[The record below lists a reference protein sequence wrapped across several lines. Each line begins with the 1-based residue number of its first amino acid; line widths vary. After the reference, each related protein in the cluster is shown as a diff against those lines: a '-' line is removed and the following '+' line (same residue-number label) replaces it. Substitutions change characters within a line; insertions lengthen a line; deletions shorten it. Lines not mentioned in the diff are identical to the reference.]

1 MTENVRTD
9 PHRLASAEV
18 VVGVDGTAASDL
30 AVRWAARTAAQRG
43 RTLLITHGM
52 NLHAAPADFDTST
65 LPVHM
70 LMDETRMLGADF
82 VAKAE
87 RIARAQA
94 PELDVS
100 TEVSEAHP
108 AELLIRH
115 SRTAHLVAVGT
126 TPGIGAAT
134 HLGSTLST
142 VVAHGHGSIVAVRTA
157 DPSGQ
162 PPADGP
168 VVVGVD
174 GSQAGEAAIA
184 TAFTEASDRG
194 ATLVAVHGHHD
205 SFVDSFAGYPFV
217 DAPIQTMENTQRDLL
232 AERLRRWQEK
242 YPNVEVR
249 HRVYDLHVRR
259 HLLDWSKTA
268 QLIVVGSRGRG
279 GFRGL
284 LLGSTSNAL
293 VQHAHCPVMVV
304 HQD

>member
-1 MTENVRTD
+1 MTENVNT
-9 PHRLASAEV
+9 HRLASAKV
-18 VVGVDGTAASDL
+18 VVGVDGTVASNL
-30 AVRWAARTAAQRG
+30 AVRWAARTAAPRG

-52 NLHAAPADFDTST
+52 DLRAVAADFDASA

-70 LMDETRMLGADF
+70 LMDETRMRGADF

-87 RIARAQA
+87 RIARAEA
-94 PELDVS
+94 PESTVS

-108 AELLIRH
+108 VELLIRH
-115 SRTAHLVAVGT
+115 SRTAHLVAMGV
-126 TPGIGAAT
+126 TPGFGAAA
-134 HLGSTLST
+134 HLGSTLSA
-142 VVAHGHGSIVAVRTA
+142 VVAHGHGSVVVVRTA
-157 DPSGQ
+157 DPREQ
-162 PPADGP
+162 LPADGP

-184 TAFTEASDRG
+184 TAFAEASDRG
-194 ATLVAVHGHHD
+194 TSLVAVHGHHD
-205 SFVDSFAGYPFV
+205 LFIDTFAGYPFF
-217 DAPIQTMENTQRDLL
+217 DAPIKTMENTQRELL
-232 AERLRRWQEK
+232 ADRLHGWQEK

-249 HRVYDLHVRR
+249 HKIYDLHIRQ
-259 HLLDWSKTA
+259 HLLEWTRTA

-293 VQHAHCPVMVV
+293 VQHAYCPVMVV

>member
-1 MTENVRTD
+1 MTENMNTD

-18 VVGVDGTAASDL
+18 VVGVDGSAASNL

-43 RTLLITHGM
+43 RELLITHGM
-52 NLHAAPADFDTST
+52 DLRASAAI
-65 LPVHM
+65 PVHP
-70 LMDETRMLGADF
+70 LMAETRMRGADF
-82 VAKAE
+82 VADAE
-87 RIARAQA
+87 RIAREEA
-94 PELDVS
+94 PESIVS

-115 SRTAHLVAVGT
+115 SRTAHLVVMGVAA
-126 TPGIGAAT
+126 GIGGAA
-134 HLGSTLST
+134 HLGSTLSA

-157 DPSGQ
+157 DPLRQLS
-162 PPADGP
+162 ADGP

-184 TAFTEASDRG
+184 TAFAEASDRG
-194 ATLVAVHGHHD
+194 AALVAVHGHHD
-205 SFVDSFAGYPFV
+205 FFVDSFVGYPFV
-217 DAPIQTMENTQRDLL
+217 DAPIGTMETTQLDLL

-249 HRVYDLHVRR
+249 HRVYDLHIRQ
-259 HLLDWSKTA
+259 HLLEWSKTA
-268 QLIVVGSRGRG
+268 QLLVVGSRGRG

>member
-1 MTENVRTD
+1 MTENVNTD

-18 VVGVDGTAASDL
+18 VVGVDGTVASNL

-52 NLHAAPADFDTST
+52 DLLSATADLDASAVRASVLT
-65 LPVHM
+65 
-70 LMDETRMLGADF
+70 DEIRMRGADF
-82 VAKAE
+82 VAMAE
-87 RIARAQA
+87 RIAREEA
-94 PELDVS
+94 PESTIS

-115 SRTAHLVAVGT
+115 SSTAHLVAMGV
-126 TPGIGAAT
+126 TPGIGAAV
-134 HLGSTLST
+134 HLGSTLSA
-142 VVAHGHGSIVAVRTA
+142 VVAHGHGSVVVVRTA
-157 DPSGQ
+157 DPRGHL
-162 PPADGP
+162 PADGP

-184 TAFTEASDRG
+184 TAFAEASDRG
-194 ATLVAVHGHHD
+194 TTLVAVHGHHD
-205 SFVDSFAGYPFV
+205 LFVDSFAGYPFV
-217 DAPIQTMENTQRDLL
+217 DAPIGTMETTQQELL
-232 AERLRRWQEK
+232 AERLRGWQEK
-242 YPNVEVR
+242 YPNVRVR
-249 HRVYDLHVRR
+249 HKIYDLRIR
-259 HLLDWSKTA
+259 QHLLEWSKTA

-293 VQHAHCPVMVV
+293 VQHAYCPVMVV